1 MDAFFRVAGLR
12 SIEEGT
18 EEEIIDV
25 LELRDKLA
33 PPSVAWRLRPLPWI
47 GVFIALVER
56 IFDLLGVVAPE
67 FLRAAEEMNFPGLLR
82 LVTVVGWA
90 RSPFCEKLSK
100 ANLISGGMDRR

>member
-1 MDAFFRVAGLR
+1 MDAFFRVRLR

-18 EEEIIDV
+18 EEDIIDV

-47 GVFIALVER
+47 GVFIALAER

-67 FLRAAEEMNFPGLLR
+67 FLRAAEEMDFPGLLR
-82 LVTVVGWA
+82 LVTVAG
-90 RSPFCEKLSK
+90 SPFCEKLSK

>member
-25 LELRDKLA
+25 LELRDMLT
-33 PPSVAWRLRPLPWI
+33 PPSVTWRLRPLPWI

-56 IFDLLGVVAPE
+56 MFDLLGVVAPE
-67 FLRAAEEMNFPGLLR
+67 FLRATEEMNFPGLLR
-82 LVTVVGWA
+82 LVMVVGWA
-90 RSPFCEKLSK
+90 RSPLCEKLSK
-100 ANLISGGMDRR
+100 AILISGGMDMR

>member
-1 MDAFFRVAGLR
+1 MDAFFRVVGLR
-12 SIEEGT
+12 SIDEGT
-18 EEEIIDV
+18 EEDIIDV

-47 GVFIALVER
+47 GVFIALAER

-67 FLRAAEEMNFPGLLR
+67 FLRAPDEIDFPGLLR
-82 LVTVVGWA
+82 LVILVGWT

-100 ANLISGGMDRR
+100 ANLISEGMDTR